1 MKFSTNFRRSIDGL
15 TQWEHNG
22 RSDFILDP
30 VSHFLASV
38 NELFD
43 YVLQNVRNGDMV
55 GITVHEVNQSNKPI
69 GISFRQKD
77 LLSGD
82 VIWSVFEKVAQSI
95 LRFNTLDILTI
106 VVHSVRMPI
115 VSEMGLRVKADL
127 SIMAHLKRSIIEVK
141 AENKCLAHALIIAIL
156 RVNNDPNYISY
167 RDGWKI
173 RPVVQTLL
181 KMVGIDLTNGAGIP
195 ELTKFQEHF
204 HEYKFIVYAGLNCES
219 ILFEGQAVI

>member
-1 MKFSTNFRRSIDGL
+1 
-15 TQWEHNG
+15 
-22 RSDFILDP
+22 
-30 VSHFLASV
+30 
-38 NELFD
+38 
-43 YVLQNVRNGDMV
+43 
-55 GITVHEVNQSNKPI
+55 
-69 GISFRQKD
+69 
-77 LLSGD
+77 
-82 VIWSVFEKVAQSI
+82 
-95 LRFNTLDILTI
+95 LDILTI